1 MSWNPLTVVYLAA
14 EANCTAPIING
25 AQLSP
30 PPVANLL
37 LSGNTYEV
45 KCTRTTFQLS
55 GPANITCKN
64 GTISL
69 LPECKQGAL
78 TVVSLIGCCC

>member
-30 PPVANLL
+30 LPAANLL

-45 KCTRTTFQLS
+45 KCTGTTLQLS

-64 GTISL
+64 GTISP
-69 LPECKQGAL
+69 LPECKQGK
-78 TVVSLIGCCC
+78 LIVACYMSCC